1 MTDATQLTDRYI
13 AAWNATDAED
23 RRDLIAG
30 AWTEDGA
37 YLDPVM
43 AGTGHEGIDAMLAGV
58 QARFP
63 GFRLSRTS
71 PVDAHNDRIRF
82 SWALGPEGGPSVV
95 EGIDIGV
102 VAGDGRLASITGF
115 LDKVPG

>member
-13 AAWNATDAED
+13 AAWNATDPED

-43 AGTGHEGIDAMLAGV
+43 AGTGHEGIDTMLAGV

-63 GFRLSRTS
+63 GFKLSRTS
-71 PVDAHNDRIRF
+71 AVDAHND
-82 SWALGPEGGPSVV
+82 LG
-95 EGIDIGV
+95 
-102 VAGDGRLASITGF
+102 
-115 LDKVPG
+115 